1 MGMLYIFII
10 LLIIFGILM
19 FYFRRKNKKVFKLLG
34 IVSVMDIVAMV
45 IMFGLLFIVP
55 MFDDGRYAIDA
66 VTMREDENIE
76 VNIRQVSSEQIE
88 ITLTNHEATTFF
100 YTDYF
105 FIKKYKK
112 DKWKYMPFRRDVT
125 FPKTVRELER
135 QQSTTRIIRWE
146 DYFGKKLKNG
156 KYKLYCIDELEFEIL

>member
-1 MGMLYIFII
+1 MGMFWYSLFVLII
-10 LLIIFGILM
+10 LGILL

-34 IVSVMDIVAMV
+34 IVSVIDIVAMG
-45 IMFGLLFIVP
+45 IMFGLLIIVP

-88 ITLTNHEATTFF
+88 ITLTSHESTTFF

-105 FIKKYKK
+105 FIKRYKK

-125 FPKTVRELER
+125 FPKTVRELEG
-135 QQSTTRIIRWE
+135 QQSTTRVIRWE

-156 KYKLYCIDELEFEIL
+156 KYKLYWIDELEFEIL